1 MITFATF
8 LREVR
13 GVDPYPWQER
23 LATCCAEGEPPA
35 VLGLPTGSGKTT
47 AVDALVWA
55 LAIQAERPAGKRT
68 VGIRIVWA
76 IDRRILVDEVHEHA
90 QHLAA
95 LLAEANDDEA
105 APLHET
111 AQRLARLSDG
121 VPLVATRWR
130 GGLGERPARE
140 HPLQPQVITST
151 VAQVGSRLLFRGYG
165 VGQRSLA
172 VEGGLLGCDSTIC
185 LDEAHLVEPFR
196 QTAAAIREQVGRA
209 EHALGLPG
217 VRTLTITATPESGEA
232 DVLAL
237 EDADRKALGSRLYGE
252 KRARLLVPERS
263 GEAARVQA
271 LVDATL
277 AYLDDGAPTVACVA
291 NTVAAARSVFDKL
304 QTAATRRGVVVAL
317 LIGPQRPTDRE
328 EQLSRIRPALLEGHA
343 LEHPVACVA
352 TQAFEVGIDAD
363 VAALVTESA
372 SASAL
377 VQRLGRL
384 NRRGNVQG
392 RATIVRDEGRWLYAS
407 DEPAAWEWLLAR
419 RGSDETVDVSVAALL
434 DDSTRPAPR
443 RVAHAPALT
452 REVVELLVQ
461 TSPRPAPWC
470 EPDIEAFLRGAE
482 SEPAAD
488 VAVCWRSDLRLD
500 QTGPA
505 AHGYR
510 AMLLD
515 LAPPDAQ
522 ELLTLS
528 ISSARALIAARFGA
542 SEQRAALTRAAQADA
557 DLESEMTDPTIP
569 EVRGGSAGEPFAV
582 LRRGELQPGT
592 LDQSV
597 EGVPSPKPVRPI
609 DLVPGDVVLLG
620 TDAGGVDGF
629 GLSPGPGHATDVSP
643 DLRPAEAELPR
654 SIRINPGV
662 LTDLERP
669 PTVAEAEPDQ
679 SRQARWLDASRRRW
693 SRIAARCQAVE
704 QILSDTRTSEAND
717 RQVQKLLAALTRE
730 LPSHP
735 GLKRLAEAGGEAPRL
750 ALRGVGPVDAASG
763 FPVADRAELYEEDAP
778 ADDPDTRTETIFAD
792 AEESRV
798 ADDAWAGERGE
809 VAGATSLLDAT
820 ATDSPT
826 EDPAAGPLGRAWV
839 LVCLPPARPEMDK
852 RTQASPPPSLDAHA
866 AAVLGEVSEATRR
879 LALPEVIT
887 AALHLAAAAH
897 DHGKADHRIQAFYRR
912 GAPAMGGEPI
922 AKSEFGTADP
932 RASGRAQVLAGLPAG
947 LRHEIGSV
955 AALADALRA
964 DPDLGDGLDTD
975 LALALVASHHGLGRP
990 VPQVPGE
997 GAPPRDFSVNAA
1009 GVMGS
1014 ATGDGLDGWGD
1025 GEWVRRFWD
1034 VTGRYGAWGG
1044 AYLEAILVLA
1054 DRTVSAR
1061 GS

>member
-23 LATCCAEGEPPA
+23 LATRCVEGEPPA

-55 LAIQAERPAGKRT
+55 LAVQAERPAGQRT

-196 QTAAAIREQVGRA
+196 QTVAAIREQVGCA
-209 EHALGLPG
+209 EYALGLPG
-217 VRTLTITATPESGEA
+217 VRTLTITATPESGEK

-237 EDADRKALGSRLYGE
+237 EDPDREALGSRLDGE

-291 NTVAAARSVFDKL
+291 NTVAAARSAFDKL
-304 QTAATRRGVVVAL
+304 QTAAARHEFVVAL
-317 LIGPQRPTDRE
+317 LIGPQRPTDRK
-328 EQLSRIRPALLEGHA
+328 EQLDRIRPALLEGRQV
-343 LEHPVACVA
+343 EHPVVCVA
-352 TQAFEVGIDAD
+352 TQALEVGIDAD

-384 NRRGNVQG
+384 NRGGNIQG
-392 RATIVRDEGRWLYAS
+392 RATIVRDEGRWLYAE
-407 DEPAAWEWLLAR
+407 DEPAAWDWLLAR
-419 RGSDETVDVSVAALL
+419 RESDDTVDVSVAALL
-434 DDSTRPAPR
+434 DDSTRPARR

-452 REVVELLVQ
+452 QEVVELLVQ

-470 EPDIEAFLRGAE
+470 EPDIEAFLRGAD

-500 QTGPA
+500 QTGRA

-557 DLESEMTDPTIP
+557 DLESDMTNPTIP
-569 EVRGGSAGEPFAV
+569 EVRGGSARAPFAV
-582 LRRGELQPGT
+582 LRRGELRPGT
-592 LDQSV
+592 LDRSV
-597 EGVPSPKPVRPI
+597 GSVPSTKPVRPI
-609 DLVPGDVVLLG
+609 DLLPGDVVLLE

-654 SIRINPGV
+654 AIRITPGV
-662 LTDLERP
+662 VAGLERP
-669 PTVAEAEPDQ
+669 PGEPEPDQ
-679 SRQARWLDASRRRW
+679 SRQARRLDASRRRW
-693 SRIAARCQAVE
+693 SRIAARCRGVE

-730 LPSHP
+730 LPSHS
-735 GLKRLAEAGGEAPRL
+735 GLKRLAEAGSEGPRL

-763 FPVADRAELYEEDAP
+763 FPIADEAELYEEDVP
-778 ADDPDTRTETIFAD
+778 AGDPDTRTETILAVAD
-792 AEESRV
+792 ESRI
-798 ADDAWAGERGE
+798 ADDARAGEPGE
-809 VAGATSLLDAT
+809 AAGATRLLEAT
-820 ATDSPT
+820 ATDSRA

-839 LVCLPPARPEMDK
+839 LVCLPPSRPEMDK
-852 RTQASPPPSLDAHA
+852 RTRGNPPPSLQAHA
-866 AAVLGEVSEATRR
+866 AAVLEEVSEATSR
-879 LALPEVIT
+879 LALPKGIT
-887 AALHLAAAAH
+887 AALHLAAATH

-912 GAPAMGGEPI
+912 GAPAMGREPI

-932 RASGRAQVLAGLPAG
+932 RASGRAQALAGLPAG

-955 AALADALRA
+955 AVLADALRA
-964 DPDLGDGLDTD
+964 DPDLGDSLDTD

-1014 ATGDGLDGWGD
+1014 ATGDGLDGWND
-1025 GEWVRRFWD
+1025 GEWTRRFWD

-1054 DRTVSAR
+1054 DRAVSAR